1 VHYPEFLRQLRQAHL
16 TLREFAE
23 LLGMNRVSLS
33 NYAKK
38 SIVPSHLAIIAV
50 LLAEM
55 GRRNIEYRSILQ
67 QIPVVRKKPR
77 GAGIGKFGG
86 DKQQR
91 LFSPYQ

>member
-1 VHYPEFLRQLRQAHL
+1 MDYGTFLRLIGRAHL
-16 TLREFAE
+16 TVREFAE
-23 LLGMNRVSLS
+23 LLRMNRISLS

-38 SIVPSHLAIIAV
+38 GVVPSHLVVIAV

-55 GRRNIEYRSILQ
+55 GKKNIDFRAILRQ
-67 QIPVVRKKPR
+67 LEIVPKRPR

-91 LFSPYQ
+91 LF

>member
-1 VHYPEFLRQLRQAHL
+1 MNYAVFLKQIQKAHL

-23 LLGMNRVSLS
+23 LLKMNRVSLS

-38 SIVPSHLAIIAV
+38 GIVPSHLGVIAT

-55 GRRNIEYRSILQ
+55 GKRGIDYRSILQ
-67 QIPVVRKKPR
+67 QVTIAPKKPR
-77 GAGIGKFGG
+77 GAGMSKFGG

-91 LFSPYQ
+91 LF

>member
-1 VHYPEFLRQLRQAHL
+1 MDYAIFLRQIQRAHL

-23 LLGMNRVSLS
+23 LLKMNRVSLS

-38 SIVPSHLAIIAV
+38 GIVPSHLGLIAI

-55 GRRNIEYRSILQ
+55 GKRNIDYRSILRHVA
-67 QIPVVRKKPR
+67 IVPKKPR

-91 LFSPYQ
+91 LF

>member
-1 VHYPEFLRQLRQAHL
+1 MDYRTFLRQIRRAHL
-16 TLREFAE
+16 TVREFAE
-23 LLGMNRVSLS
+23 LLGMNRISLS

-38 SIVPSHLAIIAV
+38 GTVPSHLGVIAA

-55 GRRNIEYRSILQ
+55 GKQNIEFRSILRQ
-67 QIPVVRKKPR
+67 VAIIPKKPR

-91 LFSPYQ
+91 LF